1 MIKKF
6 PKSIQSLEEIFRY
19 TAAFT
24 GRHCLDASI
33 KFALDLAIEEVFT
46 NMVKYSKASAE
57 RVIITLEVEN
67 KDVIIQLIDKNV
79 PPFDPRQSPEVD
91 VQKPIEERPVGGLG
105 LHLLKKVMDDVQ
117 YEYQDRES
125 KITLVKKTG
134 TQLKQ
139 N

>member
-1 MIKKF
+1 
-6 PKSIQSLEEIFRY
+6 
-19 TAAFT
+19 
-24 GRHCLDASI
+24 
-33 KFALDLAIEEVFT
+33 
-46 NMVKYSKASAE
+46 
-57 RVIITLEVEN
+57 
-67 KDVIIQLIDKNV
+67 
-79 PPFDPRQSPEVD
+79 VD

-125 KITLVKKTG
+125 KITLVKKIG